1 MAGCGCLT
9 WAYLSERSE
18 AYNSSQDK
26 SRELVR
32 ISGENEALSAEVLI
46 LSKGLSVK
54 EEEIEKLR
62 EKLGKNLHDYRDAI
76 ARSENK
82 SNYICEKISEL
93 DIWDGQPGT
102 CEFQVENLYEYL
114 NTKIEQ
120 KINKQADENKC
131 VLKRQKKASRK
142 RIQDLRYKL
151 RTREKAVGYYQM
163 KVRKKKLKS
172 QIRRAKK
179 RMRGE
184 TLSSSSSVTP
194 DALNN
199 NFQTDFQKVAVVL
212 EKIYVDAMNE
222 CNNGFSRQCTRDTSY
237 ESRDSLAELSEDDC
251 LSYSS
256 GSADRS
262 NSFVGSPGR
271 ASFSDCEE
279 EILNEEI
286 LDEEVIVS
294 RESSSGSFTTRTWS
308 SVNSNQIDAKKKN
321 DGISTVSNGRRIE
334 RRIFKTKIK
343 ICRYDSHL

>member
-18 AYNSSQDK
+18 AYNSSQEK
-26 SRELVR
+26 SRELAR
-32 ISGENEALSAEVLI
+32 ISRENEALSAEVLI

-93 DIWDGQPGT
+93 DIWDGQPET
-102 CEFQVENLYEYL
+102 CEFQVENLNEYL
-114 NTKIEQ
+114 QTKITQ
-120 KINKQADENKC
+120 KINKQADESTC
-131 VLKRQKKASRK
+131 VMKRQKKASRK

-151 RTREKAVGYYQM
+151 KMREKAVSYYQM

-194 DALNN
+194 DHLNH

-212 EKIYVDAMNE
+212 EKIYVDAMDE
-222 CNNGFSRQCTRDTSY
+222 CNNGWSRQCTYDTAY
-237 ESRDSLAELSEDDC
+237 ESRDGLAESSEDEY
-251 LSYSS
+251 LSHSS
-256 GSADRS
+256 ESADRS
-262 NSFVGSPGR
+262 NSFVGSPRR
-271 ASFSDCEE
+271 ASFSDREE
-279 EILNEEI
+279 ESLNEEI
-286 LDEEVIVS
+286 LEKDISFS
-294 RESSSGSFTTRTWS
+294 RGSSSFTTRTWS
-308 SVNSNQIDAKKKN
+308 SDNSNAFDAKKTT
-321 DGISTVSNGRRIE
+321 GSLPSQMEGG
-334 RRIFKTKIK
+334 
-343 ICRYDSHL
+343 